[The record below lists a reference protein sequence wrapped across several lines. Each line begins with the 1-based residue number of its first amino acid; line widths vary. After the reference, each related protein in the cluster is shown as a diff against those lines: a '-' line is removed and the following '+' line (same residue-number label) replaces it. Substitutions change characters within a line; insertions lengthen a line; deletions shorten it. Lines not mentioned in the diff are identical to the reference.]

1 MSTPH
6 KLSFGEKLL
15 ERLTK
20 RPAIPT
26 SRRTACQIEI
36 LQSEAQSLDAEAT
49 RLRDRAIAFAG
60 RAQLTPSPTTPPPA
74 RDPLF
79 ERSEDAP
86 PSQHETQMTAYNA
99 LLEDWRVFKL
109 EAEGFERGFKR
120 FEMLMGG
127 MRKKVEMGPG
137 KVMGAN
143 EHEFEKV
150 ENAERNLGEKRAG
163 LEEAIREVGL
173 PVGKGVKGKGRK

>member
-6 KLSFGEKLL
+6 KLSFQEKLR

-20 RPAIPT
+20 RPAIPA
-26 SRRTACQIEI
+26 SRRTACQLEI
-36 LQSEAQSLDAEAT
+36 LQSEARSLDAEAT

-60 RAQLTPSPTTPPPA
+60 RAQLTPSPTTPQSA

-79 ERSEDAP
+79 ERGQDAP
-86 PSQHETQMTAYNA
+86 SSQHETQLATYNA
-99 LLEDWRVFKL
+99 LLEDWRVFEL
-109 EAEGFERGFKR
+109 EVEGFEKGFKR

-127 MRKKVEMGPG
+127 MRKKVGMGPG
-137 KVMGAN
+137 KAMGAN

-150 ENAERNLGEKRAG
+150 ENAERNLGEKRVG
-163 LEEAIREVGL
+163 LEEAVKGVPL